1 MARPPKLSVRFF
13 LRADDLGYIKAR
25 ISYDRQL
32 YTGNTKIMVPKED
45 FNYLNSDGTI
55 KNPSNPY
62 RPKAYGDIDL
72 SELLL
77 LYADIIGKH
86 LNDRIASG
94 KPLEREYIRNL
105 LDYAG
110 DTFGR
115 QWTLFPLKFY
125 DMQNLPEWQG
135 KDRALKR
142 YLKKNWRDYFNPLDK
157 WEEGS
162 HEK

>member
-13 LRADDLGYIKAR
+13 LRADDMGFIKVR

-32 YTGNTKIMVPKED
+32 ITGNVRVMASADD
-45 FNYLNSDGTI
+45 FKLLNSDGTLKDP
-55 KNPSNPY
+55 KNTY
-62 RPKAYGDIDL
+62 RPQVYGGLDL

-77 LYADIIGKH
+77 LYADVIGKH

-94 KPLEREYIRNL
+94 KPLDKGYIRTL

-110 DTFGR
+110 DAFNR
-115 QWTLFPLKFY
+115 QWAFYPLKFY

-142 YLKKNWRDYFNPLDK
+142 YLKKNWRDFFNPLEN
-157 WEEGS
+157 WEEGC
-162 HEK
+162 HEN